1 MANKYSKDH
10 KKLIKADLTQEIIN
24 VDDGVQIIHKEAFD
38 DAKAVEVTLPNGLVE
53 LEDNAFLR
61 AHDLVKMNLPTS
73 LKKIGNG
80 AFQYCSS
87 LKRIELPESL
97 EHLGLSAFYGCNN
110 LDEIITGYERG
121 KREIN

>member
-80 AFQYCSS
+80 AFQTKTGLIMRLLLHICNPLRNSS
-87 LKRIELPESL
+87 QTTRISL
-97 EHLGLSAFYGCNN
+97 Y
-110 LDEIITGYERG
+110 
-121 KREIN
+121 